1 MVIIYYLF
9 VCKKIG
15 CEIMKV
21 CLLTSGSIGNTVVIE
36 HEEESIL
43 IDCGVSYKKFNELIS
58 QTNLNMSKIKH
69 LLVTHEHSDHIKGVG
84 VVSRKLDL
92 RVWSTERTA
101 DVIYN
106 KGILKESDPRVNYVE
121 KYEEYEISGFKITP
135 FPLSHDA
142 IDPVGY
148 VVERGGKKVVCI
160 TDTGY
165 VSNKVME
172 IVEGANLYIM
182 ELNHDV
188 EMLLSCYKRPWSLR
202 QRILSDYGHLS
213 NEDGAYVFSEMM
225 SNDTKH
231 VFLSHISQEANHPD
245 LARMTMKEVL
255 RERQIDTTRLKIHMT
270 YPMKP
275 SSVVD
280 LEVG

>member
-1 MVIIYYLF
+1 LIPSFCYV
-9 VCKKIG
+9 KKIG

-43 IDCGVSYKKFNELIS
+43 IDCGVSFKKFNELFS
-58 QTNLNMSKIKH
+58 QTNLNMNKVKH
-69 LLVTHEHSDHIKGVG
+69 LFVTHEHSDHIKGVG
-84 VVSRKLDL
+84 VISRKLDL
-92 RVWSTERTA
+92 RIWSTEKTA
-101 DVIYN
+101 DAIYS
-106 KGILKESDPRVNYVE
+106 KGILRDNDPKVNYVE
-121 KYEEYEISGFKITP
+121 KFIEHEISGFKITP

-142 IDPVGY
+142 SDPVGY
-148 VVERGGKKVVCI
+148 VIERDGKKVVCI

-188 EMLLSCYKRPWSLR
+188 EMLLSCYKRPWPLR

-213 NEDGAYVFSEMM
+213 NEDGAYVFSKMM
-225 SNDTKH
+225 SNNTKH
-231 VFLSHISQEANHPD
+231 VFLSHISQEANRPD
-245 LARMTMKEVL
+245 LALMTMKEVL
-255 RERQIDTTRLKIHMT
+255 KERRVDTSRLNIHMT

-275 SSVVD
+275 SHVVD
-280 LEVG
+280 LDVG